1 MNTNLDVDL
10 NSAHIFQGRPG
21 IEWGLNREKA
31 IEVEMVEQS
40 FSQLVILR
48 ANTKVSIQKTT
59 QTDLPISEALTV
71 T

>member
-1 MNTNLDVDL
+1 MR
-10 NSAHIFQGRPG
+10 FKQ
-21 IEWGLNREKA
+21 RERESRAA
-31 IEVEMVEQS
+31 IEVEMVEPS